1 MKKFE
6 FRPWGWFLTLDEGSD
21 YKVKKIYVKPKSR
34 FSLQYQ
40 LIKDNFDS
48 LITFNS
54 IASIEAIVKGFPATT
69 LGPNA
74 GSYLS
79 NTDIKNID
87 NPKYPKEGSIIEHMF
102 YLSLC
107 QFTSQEMASGWA
119 FKVIN
124 QLQGDQK
131 PNNFK
136 LGPHTATLY

>member
-1 MKKFE
+1 M
-6 FRPWGWFLTLDEGSD
+6 
-21 YKVKKIYVKPKSR
+21 
-34 FSLQYQ
+34 
-40 LIKDNFDS
+40 
-48 LITFNS
+48 
-54 IASIEAIVKGFPATT
+54 
-69 LGPNA
+69 GPNA
-74 GSYLS
+74 GAYLS

-87 NPKYPKEGSIIEHMF
+87 NPKYPKEGSIIQHMY

-119 FKVIN
+119 FKVVN

>member
-1 MKKFE
+1 MSFNIQWYSSLNSTNQEMKKE
-6 FRPWGWFLTLDEGSD
+6 LTRNNELKNYSIISTYNQTNG
-21 YKVKKIYVKPKSR
+21 VGR
-34 FSLQYQ
+34 FNRKWVSTYNANLCFSIF
-40 LIKDNFDS
+40 IK
-48 LITFNS
+48 
-54 IASIEAIVKGFPATT
+54 
-69 LGPNA
+69 
-74 GSYLS
+74 S

-87 NPKYPKEGSIIEHMF
+87 NTKYPKEGSIIQHMY

-119 FKVIN
+119 FKVVN